1 MAAEESIILGLG
13 IICALFSY
21 MAFEL
26 RSKEEEDGT
35 FGSKISLFLFF
46 VSILFANLLMYA
58 LLLISQ
64 NSATYLEAPV
74 IGIGLSIM
82 TYGTIGVMII
92 YALYIIGLFLRAF
105 YDWTMEAMGKRRGDE
120 S

>member
-1 MAAEESIILGLG
+1 MSAELAIVGGLG
-13 IICALFSY
+13 FISALFAY
-21 MAFEL
+21 MAFAL
-26 RSKEEEDGT
+26 RSGDDEDGT

-92 YALYIIGLFLRAF
+92 YALYIIGLFLRGV
-105 YDWTMEAMGKRRGDE
+105 YDWVMEAMGKRRGDE
-120 S
+120 Q

>member
-1 MAAEESIILGLG
+1 MSAELAVVGG
-13 IICALFSY
+13 IGFISALFAY
-21 MAFEL
+21 MAFKL
-26 RSKEEEDGT
+26 RDDDNDEGT

-46 VSILFANLLMYA
+46 CSILFANLLMYA

-64 NSATYLEAPV
+64 NSLAYLEAPV

-92 YALYIIGLFLRAF
+92 YALYLIGLFLKGF
-105 YDWTMEAMGKRRGDE
+105 YDWTMEAMGKRGKME
-120 S
+120 